1 MDTPPAKTVASSE
14 ISAED
19 LDTKKMTPA
28 VIKETVKEA
37 PTPVV
42 VQPPHTSPKPS
53 FASEVWVR
61 GKGLKLK
68 KKERKLLYVIIQSLF
83 DRDCCESS

>member
-1 MDTPPAKTVASSE
+1 MDTIETVASSE
-14 ISAED
+14 ISAQD
-19 LDTKKMTPA
+19 CGIKKKLP

-53 FASEVWVR
+53 FASEVRVHR
-61 GKGLKLK
+61 KLFKPK
-68 KKERKLLYVIIQSLF
+68 KKTKK
-83 DRDCCESS
+83 